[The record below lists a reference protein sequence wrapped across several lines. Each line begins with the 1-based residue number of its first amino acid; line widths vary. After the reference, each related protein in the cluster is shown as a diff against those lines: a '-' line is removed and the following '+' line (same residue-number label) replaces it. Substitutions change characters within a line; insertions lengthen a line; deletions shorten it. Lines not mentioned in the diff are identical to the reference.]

1 MSLLNFGFC
10 FRVFFNIDRCWKPR
24 LWFVWSI
31 SGIQNES
38 KYLQNKKPKINIPR
52 QPIICGRYDFLI
64 MKDEQMPQNGQNGIN
79 INLTFLNPVGM
90 AKSTSQTYKLS
101 YWTF

>member
-1 MSLLNFGFC
+1 
-10 FRVFFNIDRCWKPR
+10 
-24 LWFVWSI
+24 
-31 SGIQNES
+31 
-38 KYLQNKKPKINIPR
+38 
-52 QPIICGRYDFLI
+52 